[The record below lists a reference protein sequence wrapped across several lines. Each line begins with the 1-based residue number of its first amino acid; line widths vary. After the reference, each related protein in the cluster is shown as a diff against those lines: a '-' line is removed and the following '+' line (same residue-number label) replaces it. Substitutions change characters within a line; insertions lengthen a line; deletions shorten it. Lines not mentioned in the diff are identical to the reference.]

1 MLVASDF
8 DGTLS
13 EIVARG
19 DLARPVE
26 GALEALRALVRHPDF
41 DVALISG
48 RALADLRQRCPVEGC
63 WYLGGHGNE
72 RLAPTDALA
81 GSGDAETLPEESAL
95 AAAPFGAPMTPELG
109 RLAEEAKQRMHE
121 WPGAVLEVKP
131 ASVALHYRHVPHLGN
146 QIEAWAAT
154 QAANSFR
161 LVSGKCIVELIPLT
175 ARHKGHA
182 VQELS
187 RELDCDLVLFF
198 GDDTTDE
205 DVFRLQDPA
214 IIGIHVGEPKHREGI
229 WDTRS
234 TAASYWLR
242 NPQEVVQALRA
253 LSGRDF
259 FAAPAGTRPLV

>member
-26 GALEALRALVRHPDF
+26 GATEALRALVQQPDF

-72 RLAPTDALA
+72 LLAPTDAFDP
-81 GSGDAETLPEESAL
+81 GDLPGESAL
-95 AAAPFGAPMTPELG
+95 ASAPFGAPMTPELA
-109 RLAEEAKQRMHE
+109 RLADEAKQRMAE

-131 ASVALHYRHVPHLGN
+131 ASVAIHYRHVPQLGEP
-146 QIEAWAAT
+146 IEAWAAA
-154 QAANSFR
+154 QASADSFR
-161 LVSGKCIVELIPLT
+161 LVSGKCIVELIPVV

-182 VQELS
+182 VQAL
-187 RELDCDLVLFF
+187 RQDLGCDLALYF

-205 DVFRLQDPA
+205 DVFRLDDPTV
-214 IIGIHVGEPKHREGI
+214 IGIHVGEPAHPDGI
-229 WDTRS
+229 WDTRN

-242 NPQEVVQALRA
+242 NPQEVVQTLRHLRHRGA
-253 LSGRDF
+253 I
-259 FAAPAGTRPLV
+259 AAPAGTRQLP

>member
-26 GALEALRALVRHPDF
+26 GASEALRGLVLHPDF

-48 RALADLRQRCPVEGC
+48 RALADLRQRCPVAGC

-72 RLAPTDALA
+72 LLAPTDAIDT
-81 GSGDAETLPEESAL
+81 GSLPDESAL
-95 AAAPFGAPMTPELG
+95 AAAPFGAPMTPELQQ
-109 RLAEEAKQRMHE
+109 LAEQARQRMPA

-131 ASVALHYRHVPHLGN
+131 ASVAIHYRHVPHLGEP
-146 QIEAWAAT
+146 IEAWAAA
-154 QAANSFR
+154 QASADSFR
-161 LVSGKCIVELIPLT
+161 VVSGKRIVELIPVQ

-182 VQELS
+182 VQDL
-187 RELDCDLVLFF
+187 RRDLGCDIALYF

-205 DVFRLQDPA
+205 DVFRLDDPA
-214 IIGIHVGEPKHREGI
+214 VIGIHVGEPAHREGI

-242 NPQEVVQALRA
+242 NPLEVVQALRA
-253 LSGRDF
+253 LPHRDR
-259 FAAPAGTRPLV
+259 FAALAGSHPIR

>member
-1 MLVASDF
+1 
-8 DGTLS
+8 LS

-19 DLARPVE
+19 DLARPVD
-26 GALEALRALVRHPDF
+26 GAVDALRSLVRHPAF

-48 RALADLRQRCPVEGC
+48 RALADLRLRCPVEGC

-72 RLAPTDALA
+72 VLPPADAIESGALPDESVLAL
-81 GSGDAETLPEESAL
+81 
-95 AAAPFGAPMTPELG
+95 APFGAPMTPELQW
-109 RLAEEAKQRMHE
+109 LAERAKHHVEA

-131 ASVALHYRHVPHLGN
+131 ASVAIHYRHAPHWGES
-146 QIEAWAAT
+146 IEAWAAA
-154 QAANSFR
+154 QAAAGSFR
-161 LVSGKCIVELIPLT
+161 IVSGKCIVELIPLT

-182 VQELS
+182 VQEL
-187 RELDCDLVLFF
+187 RRDLGCDLALYF

-214 IIGIHVGEPKHREGI
+214 VIGIHVGEPKHREGI

-259 FAAPAGTRPLV
+259 FAAPAGIRPLV